1 MTKPVSDPDIDIVE
15 RLDKSAKHLF
25 VLSPPDERLLFAE
38 AAAEIRRLRKNVF
51 DALPEQGDIVILLD
65 REMRGQ

>member
-1 MTKPVSDPDIDIVE
+1 MAKSVDGSDIVE

-38 AAAEIRRLRKNVF
+38 AAAEIRRLRC
-51 DALPEQGDIVILLD
+51 ALLSKEQVATAHGD
-65 REMRGQ
+65 EYE